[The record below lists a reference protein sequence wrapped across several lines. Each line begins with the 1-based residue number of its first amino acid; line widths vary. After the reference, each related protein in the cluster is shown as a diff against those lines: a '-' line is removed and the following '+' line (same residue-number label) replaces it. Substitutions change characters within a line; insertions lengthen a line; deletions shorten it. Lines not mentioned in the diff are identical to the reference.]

1 MLEDLPSFGEC
12 GRVRELLKLLR
23 ELLKLYQLA
32 CVIEETCE
40 IVSARL
46 TEETCELVSVNQHD

>member
-12 GRVRELLKLLR
+12 GRVR